1 MEKLKQLIL
10 HPLLFAAYPVL
21 ALLANNLG
29 ESRIGV
35 GLRAL
40 VVSVAAAVLLLL
52 LLYLIFRNWYKAAI
66 LCTLIQILFFSYGQ
80 IYYLL
85 ENFNLFGINLGRHR
99 ILLPFYVGLFILGI
113 WLVAKK
119 IQNTEQITEILN
131 IIGVVA
137 LTIPVFQIVIF
148 QVNVSQVWGENNETS
163 TSESDSLQIVE
174 SDLYPDVYY
183 IVLDAYARG
192 DTMQEFYGF
201 DNEPFLS
208 ELEKMGFYVADCS
221 QSNYAKTRL
230 SLASSLNMNYLEEF
244 DEIAQD
250 LERGKE
256 SRIRMGGLIRRSA
269 VRKQFQELGYNIV
282 AFETG
287 YLWSEWDNA
296 DVFLSQYSDSTFENV
311 QLFGQ
316 LNEFEAL
323 LIQTTVG
330 LFFMDA
336 ETIFTSTLDT
346 AVTSPRR
353 AHYDYVLY
361 TLNTL
366 EAAPLIDG
374 PKFVFAHLIS
384 PHGPYVFDVDGEFVP
399 DDNDSEQGY
408 IDQVKYL
415 NSRLIPLLK
424 NLLEQSDAPPI
435 IIVQADHGGHG
446 TQFDQDHRMNI
457 LNTYYLPEEGT
468 QQLYETITPVNS
480 FRLVFD
486 YYFGSEY
493 DLLPD
498 VSYYSSVDN
507 FFEFVVV
514 PNDCEEK

>member
-1 MEKLKQLIL
+1 MIL
-10 HPLLFAAYPVL
+10 HPILFAAYPVL

-40 VVSVAAAVLLLL
+40 VVCIAVAIALWLL
-52 LLYLIFRNWYKAAI
+52 FFFFFKNWFKAGL
-66 LCTLIQILFFSYGQ
+66 LCTITLILLFSYGQ
-80 IYYLL
+80 IYNLL
-85 ENFNLFGINLGRHR
+85 ESANLFGISLGRHR
-99 ILLPFYVGLFILGI
+99 ILLPLYGGIFLVGI
-113 WLVAKK
+113 WLVAK
-119 IQNTEQITEILN
+119 IIHNTHQVTEILN
-131 IIGVVA
+131 IVGLVA
-137 LTIPVFQIVIF
+137 IAIPIFQIIVFQVSI
-148 QVNVSQVWGENNETS
+148 SQVWRDNDAS
-163 TSESDSLQIVE
+163 ASESIAVQNKGGDSF
-174 SDLYPDVYY
+174 PDVYY

-192 DTMQEFYGF
+192 DTMQEFYDF
-201 DNEPFLS
+201 DNQPFLS
-208 ELEKMGFYVADCS
+208 ALEEMGFYVADCS

-244 DEIAQD
+244 DEIARD
-250 LERGKE
+250 VERGKE
-256 SRIRMGGLIRRSA
+256 NRIRMGGLIRRSA
-269 VRKQFQELGYNIV
+269 VRKQFQAMGYNIV

-296 DVFLSQYSDSTFENV
+296 DVYLSQHSDSTFEKV

-323 LIQTTVG
+323 LIQTSAG

-336 ETIFTSTLDT
+336 ETFFSSTFDT

-361 TLNTL
+361 TLDTL
-366 EAAPLIDG
+366 EAAPLIEG

-384 PHGPYVFDVDGEFVP
+384 PHGPYVFDVEGEFVP
-399 DDNDSEQGY
+399 DENESEQGY

-415 NSRLIPLLK
+415 NSRLIPLLQ
-424 NLLEQSDAPPI
+424 NLIEQSETPPI

-457 LNTYYLPEEGT
+457 LNTYYLPEDGT
-468 QQLYETITPVNS
+468 QQLYQTISPVNS

-493 DLLPD
+493 GFLPD

-514 PNDCEEK
+514 PITCETE